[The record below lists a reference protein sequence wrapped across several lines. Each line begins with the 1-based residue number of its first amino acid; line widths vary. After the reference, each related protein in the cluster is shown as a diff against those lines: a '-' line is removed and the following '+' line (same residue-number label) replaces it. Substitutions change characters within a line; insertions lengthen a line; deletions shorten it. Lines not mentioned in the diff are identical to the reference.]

1 MEGSMT
7 KVDMRGVRQR
17 LIGEGIH
24 KEDVGEWL
32 EREEIIKYLNT
43 SNSAFYR
50 RIQKGILPRATWY
63 KSRKCW
69 NTVQC
74 DPHLLSTRLI
84 KRNNERLKIAEFLL
98 NTRPQNWGLDAPFFY
113 A

>member
-1 MEGSMT
+1 MEVSMT

-32 EREEIIKYLNT
+32 VREDIIKYLNT

-50 RIQKGILPRATWY
+50 RVKKGILPRATWY

-74 DPHLLSTRLI
+74 DRAF
-84 KRNNERLKIAEFLL
+84 AEYSANQAKQRAVKDRRIL
-98 NTRPQNWGLDAPFFY
+98 T
-113 A
+113 

>member
-1 MEGSMT
+1 MA

-32 EREEIIKYLNT
+32 VREEIIKYLET
-43 SNSAFYR
+43 SQSAFYR
-50 RIQKGILPRATWY
+50 RIKRGILPRATWR

-74 DPHLLSTRLI
+74 DRAFAEYSAAQAEKQAI
-84 KRNNERLKIAEFLL
+84 KDRRIL
-98 NTRPQNWGLDAPFFY
+98 T
-113 A
+113 

>member
-1 MEGSMT
+1 MT

-32 EREEIIKYLNT
+32 VREEIIKYLET
-43 SNSAFYR
+43 SQSAFYR
-50 RIQKGILPRATWY
+50 RIKRGILPRATWR
-63 KSRKCW
+63 KSRKRW

-74 DPHLLSTRLI
+74 DRALAEYSANQAKQRA
-84 KRNNERLKIAEFLL
+84 LKDRRIL
-98 NTRPQNWGLDAPFFY
+98 T
-113 A
+113 

>member
-1 MEGSMT
+1 MT

-32 EREEIIKYLNT
+32 EREEIIKYLET
-43 SNSAFYR
+43 SQSAFYR
-50 RIQKGILPRATWY
+50 RVKRGILPRATWY
-63 KSRKCW
+63 KSRKRW

-74 DPHLLSTRLI
+74 DRALAEYSAAQAEKQAI
-84 KRNNERLKIAEFLL
+84 KDRRIL
-98 NTRPQNWGLDAPFFY
+98 T
-113 A
+113 